1 MFLGMKNRRVN
12 ATFQKLDDK
21 YGHNKTSNFLMDN
34 FKLTLEIVQLVCI
47 SYVVYL
53 IYAHPYC
60 QLFFRLFLYYPQIL
74 VDLYLD
80 L

>member
-47 SYVVYL
+47 SYVVY
-53 IYAHPYC
+53 
-60 QLFFRLFLYYPQIL
+60 
-74 VDLYLD
+74 
-80 L
+80 

>member
-21 YGHNKTSNFLMDN
+21 YGYNKTSNYLMDN

-47 SYVVYL
+47 SYVVY
-53 IYAHPYC
+53 
-60 QLFFRLFLYYPQIL
+60 
-74 VDLYLD
+74 
-80 L
+80 